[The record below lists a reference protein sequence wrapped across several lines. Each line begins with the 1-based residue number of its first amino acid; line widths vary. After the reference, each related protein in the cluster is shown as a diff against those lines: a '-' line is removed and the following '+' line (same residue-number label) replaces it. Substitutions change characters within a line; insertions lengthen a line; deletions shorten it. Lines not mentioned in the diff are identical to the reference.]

1 MILCFFHFSILKI
14 NQVGTYLNNSF
25 FLLSVK
31 YAIIVSEQDPAGL
44 NIKECLLELYDF
56 KEGGVFDSYPVYS
69 LGEGVKL
76 YTLQCGSVFA
86 EDLDKKIPADFF
98 IFATRH
104 QSKEGVHSLS
114 CHAPGNWNK
123 AEYGGKEKEVC
134 VAPALMLKKA
144 YIEMKKFSEEVPEHN
159 ITLECTHHGPYLEKP
174 AMFIEIGSTEEHWGN
189 RQAGEVIAHTIIK
202 LVDGS
207 EISGQRAAFGIG
219 GPHYCNNFNK
229 VLERTDIALGHVC
242 PKYMLEYLDEE
253 MIEQAISKTKEKVDF
268 VLLDW
273 KGLGKE
279 KERIKGIL
287 EKIGIEVMRTDQ
299 ILK

>member
-1 MILCFFHFSILKI
+1 M
-14 NQVGTYLNNSF
+14 N
-25 FLLSVK
+25 
-31 YAIIVSEQDPAGL
+31 YAIIVSEHDPAGL

-56 KEGGVFDSYPVYS
+56 KEIGVFDTHPVYS
-69 LGEGVKL
+69 FGDNVRL
-76 YTLQCGSVFA
+76 YTLQGGSVFA
-86 EDLDKKIPADFF
+86 EDIDKKIDADFF

-114 CHAPGNWNK
+114 CHAPGNWNR
-123 AEYGGKEKEVC
+123 AEYGGKEKELC

-144 YIEMKKFSEEVPEHN
+144 YLELKKFKDDVPNHN

-174 AMFIEIGSTEEHWGN
+174 IMFIEIGSTAEHWGN

-207 EISGQRAAFGIG
+207 ELNGQRIAFGIG
-219 GPHYCNNFNK
+219 GPHYCNNFDK
-229 VLERTDIALGHVC
+229 ILERTGIAIGHVC
-242 PKYMLEYLDEE
+242 PKYSLESLDEI
-253 MIEQAISKTKEKVDF
+253 MINQAISKTKGNVDF

-279 KERIKGIL
+279 KERIKEIL
-287 EKIGIEVMRTDQ
+287 DKIGVEMKRADQ
-299 ILK
+299 VLK